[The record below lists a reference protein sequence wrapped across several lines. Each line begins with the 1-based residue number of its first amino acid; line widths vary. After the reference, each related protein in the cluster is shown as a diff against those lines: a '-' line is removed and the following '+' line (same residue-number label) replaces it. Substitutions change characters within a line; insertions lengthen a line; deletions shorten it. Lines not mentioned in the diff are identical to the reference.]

1 MATRI
6 FFEPINFSQGDGV
19 VINPNGT
26 GSINF
31 TASDGGTATYEYV
44 DSDDTSD
51 YLYANINARRIIVD
65 MQSPSNAG
73 IDSGD
78 VDTINSVTLKLKG
91 QKTGGGSGFITVQQI
106 GTAADSSTISNG
118 TDSITL
124 SGSWATYTG
133 LTKTTSDGSDDW
145 VYGDLAGLELRVNQF
160 RSLRPGHQNQV
171 AYLYAEVDY
180 TPTAVA
186 VTHNAPFFGTNF

>member
-1 MATRI
+1 MAT
-6 FFEPINFSQGDGV
+6 FTL
-19 VINPNGT
+19 NPNGT
-26 GSINF
+26 GTITW

-51 YLYANINARRIIVD
+51 YLYSATNGNRIIVD
-65 MQSPSNAG
+65 LQSPSDAG
-73 IDSGD
+73 VDSGD
-78 VDTINSVTLKLKG
+78 VDSINSVTLKLKG
-91 QKTGGGSGFITVQQI
+91 QKSPTLGSGFITVQQL
-106 GTAADSSTISNG
+106 GTAEDSSAISNG

-124 SGSWATYTG
+124 SGAWATYSGTAE
-133 LTKTTSDGSDDW
+133 TTSDGSNDW
-145 VYGDLAGLELRVNQF
+145 VYGDLAGLQLRVNQF
-160 RSLRPGHQNQV
+160 RNLRPGQQNQI